1 MSVPTF
7 HRHFKAVTAA
17 SPQRYVQ
24 TIRLHKARAL
34 LADQHL
40 GVAAA
45 GAQVGYESPSQF
57 SREFRR
63 LFGRS
68 PHADAKTAHLQI

>member
-1 MSVPTF
+1 MSVSTF

-24 TIRLHKARAL
+24 TIRLHKARSLMANG
-34 LADQHL
+34 HL

-45 GAQVGYESPSQF
+45 GAQVGYESASQF

-68 PHADAKTAHLQI
+68 PRDETGTAPWT